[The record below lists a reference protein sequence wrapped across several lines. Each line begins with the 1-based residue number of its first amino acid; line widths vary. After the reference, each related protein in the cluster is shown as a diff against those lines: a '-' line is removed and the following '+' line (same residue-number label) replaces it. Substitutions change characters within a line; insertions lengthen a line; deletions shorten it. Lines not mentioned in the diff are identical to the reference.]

1 MTVCKLKLIAILSV
15 CALLS
20 SFLYF
25 KTNYNKKDET
35 IFDTIESNFEIND
48 KYTVLR
54 IRDNKITQLN
64 ILKKE
69 KNLLIIFTIDDC
81 ISCFNEVPF
90 WNKIDSIYKNDIEI
104 VGIIHGNSIE
114 KIDYYI
120 KMYNIKFPLYLDFN
134 SEIFND
140 LGLIKTV
147 HTPVKLLF
155 NKDGTLIYLQGSVK
169 SNKRL
174 QDQFESK
181 LESI

>member
-69 KNLLIIFTIDDC
+69 KT
-81 ISCFNEVPF
+81 S
-90 WNKIDSIYKNDIEI
+90 
-104 VGIIHGNSIE
+104 
-114 KIDYYI
+114 
-120 KMYNIKFPLYLDFN
+120 
-134 SEIFND
+134 
-140 LGLIKTV
+140 
-147 HTPVKLLF
+147 
-155 NKDGTLIYLQGSVK
+155 
-169 SNKRL
+169 
-174 QDQFESK
+174 
-181 LESI
+181 

>member
-1 MTVCKLKLIAILSV
+1 
-15 CALLS
+15 
-20 SFLYF
+20 
-25 KTNYNKKDET
+25 
-35 IFDTIESNFEIND
+35 
-48 KYTVLR
+48 
-54 IRDNKITQLN
+54 
-64 ILKKE
+64 
-69 KNLLIIFTIDDC
+69 
-81 ISCFNEVPF
+81 
-90 WNKIDSIYKNDIEI
+90 
-104 VGIIHGNSIE
+104 
-114 KIDYYI
+114 
-120 KMYNIKFPLYLDFN
+120 MYNIKFPLYLDFN